1 MIISF
6 KDLKYFFSSKI
17 IFFLF
22 ASLWLEE
29 FKRQTLVLVP
39 EIVTQTTAA
48 QIEKGLLFL
57 GIMLV
62 CGWNLPY
69 LKVNRRYKRS

>member
-6 KDLKYFFSSKI
+6 NDLKYFFSSKI

-22 ASLWLEE
+22 ASLWWEE
-29 FKRQTLVLVP
+29 FKRETLVLVP

-48 QIEKGLLFL
+48 QIEKGFPIPRNNVRFWLEFALFE
-57 GIMLV
+57 
-62 CGWNLPY
+62 
-69 LKVNRRYKRS
+69 S